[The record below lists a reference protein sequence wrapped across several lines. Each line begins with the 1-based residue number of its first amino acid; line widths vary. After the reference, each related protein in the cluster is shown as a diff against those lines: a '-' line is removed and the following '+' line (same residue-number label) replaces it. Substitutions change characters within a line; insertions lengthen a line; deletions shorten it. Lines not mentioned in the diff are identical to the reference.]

1 MKLIDLDEIRGEEI
15 LARAIVNE
23 EYQELLSE
31 GAVLKKEHIFKL
43 KELGIR
49 EVFIKD
55 DGVDAEDTT
64 ILKVDMTNKCKDKV
78 KSIISKHI
86 YNGNDSGMEEIIDTA
101 DKIIDDI
108 LENDDIV
115 EQIYDIKE
123 RSSDIYEH
131 SISTCSMAMI
141 IALKMRLKQSLVHDI
156 AVGCLLHD
164 IGLRYIT
171 VEFEDIEP
179 EDMIPKDHEEY
190 CKHPVYGYSA
200 VKDEEW
206 LGKESKEIILGHH
219 ERLDGS
225 GYPLHVTEMTI
236 GTKIVALC
244 DYFDE
249 AICGIGRRRH
259 KVHEVLEYI
268 KAYSSIKFDKQVVE
282 VLLDFT
288 AVYPSKSTVIT
299 NDGSFA
305 VVIRQNKGFPERPV
319 LQLLSDKDGNK
330 FTEPIVVDLL
340 ECTNVFIEKVIN

>member
-1 MKLIDLDEIRGEEI
+1 MYFPKGIVAQSAEAGEKAKRYNATVGLAQEKGEPFCLSDIYSSFVPGVLSKKEIFSYAPGGGDKE
-15 LARAIVNE
+15 LRAMWKKAMVE
-23 EYQELLSE
+23 
-31 GAVLKKEHIFKL
+31 KKEHIFKL
-43 KELGIR
+43 KELGIK

-64 ILKVDMTNKCKDKV
+64 ILKVDITNKCKDKV

-225 GYPLHVTEMTI
+225 GYPHHVTEMTI

-299 NDGSFA
+299 NECYCQA
-305 VVIRQNKGFPERPV
+305 AE
-319 LQLLSDKDGNK
+319 GN
-330 FTEPIVVDLL
+330 
-340 ECTNVFIEKVIN
+340 